1 MQTLAVPSSSS
12 TSTLHCVVC
21 GAVSRPEL
29 ASIAQVRSN
38 VRRFAHES
46 FDVWRCET
54 CGSIHAASEVDLD
67 HYYAHYPFHSQSMSF
82 AMRMAFR
89 NSLRMLT
96 RLGLSPAHRL
106 LDYGCGSGLL
116 VQYLREQG
124 FANAR
129 GYDPYAREGE
139 HAEAPEPG
147 FDFIISQDVIEHV
160 ADPAA
165 YLRTLKGLAKAG
177 GMLVIG
183 TPDAACVDLTDVAQ
197 HIHVLHQPY
206 HRHILSLGAM
216 VKLACSLDLDVVEV
230 KHGFMGNTSV
240 PGLNERFLHRVLRAN
255 GDTLD
260 DTLAGHLP
268 MKWELFTPAAM
279 WDAWTGG
286 FRDQEQEMT
295 IALRVPKSAM

>member
-1 MQTLAVPSSSS
+1 MQTIAATPLPS

-21 GAVSRPEL
+21 GAVSPPEIV
-29 ASIAQVRSN
+29 ATAQVRSN

-46 FDVWRCET
+46 FDVWRCES
-54 CGSIHAASEVDLD
+54 CCSIHAAGEVDLD
-67 HYYAHYPFHSQSMSF
+67 HYYANYPFHSLTMSF

-89 NSLRMLT
+89 NRLRVLM
-96 RLGLSPAHRL
+96 RLGLTPEHRL

-124 FANAR
+124 YVHAR
-129 GYDPYAREGE
+129 GYDPYAQEGE
-139 HAEAPEPG
+139 HAEPPEPG

-177 GMLVIG
+177 GVLVIG
-183 TPDAACVDLTDVAQ
+183 TPDAASVDLTDVTQ
-197 HIHVLHQPY
+197 HIHLLHQPY

-216 VKLACSLDLDVVEV
+216 VKLACALDLDVMEV

-240 PGLNERFLHRVLRAN
+240 PGLNERFLLRVLRAN

-295 IALRVPKSAM
+295 IALRVPKLAI

>member
-1 MQTLAVPSSSS
+1 MQTLVATTLPSISP
-12 TSTLHCVVC
+12 LHCVVC
-21 GAVSRPEL
+21 GAISTSDK
-29 ASIAQVRSN
+29 AATAQVRSN

-46 FDVWRCET
+46 FDVWRCEG
-54 CGSIHAASEVDLD
+54 CSSIHASGEVDLD
-67 HYYAHYPFHSQSMSF
+67 HYYAHYPFHFQSMSF

-89 NSLRMLT
+89 NRLRSLM
-96 RLGLSPAHRL
+96 RLGLQRSHRV

-116 VQYLREQG
+116 VRYLREQG
-124 FANAR
+124 YEHAR
-129 GYDPYAREGE
+129 GYDPYAQGGE
-139 HAEAPEPG
+139 HAEPPEPG
-147 FDFIISQDVIEHV
+147 FDFIVSQDVIEHV
-160 ADPAA
+160 ADPRA
-165 YLRTLKGLAKAG
+165 YLCTLKDLTNPG
-177 GMLVIG
+177 GMLVVG
-183 TPDAACVDLTDVAQ
+183 TPDAATVNLADVSQ

-216 VKLACSLDLDVVEV
+216 VKLACSLDLEVMEV

-295 IALRVPKSAM
+295 IALRVPKSAL

>member
-1 MQTLAVPSSSS
+1 MQTLAATSLPSISN
-12 TSTLHCVVC
+12 LHCVVC
-21 GAVSRPEL
+21 GAVSSSET
-29 ASIAQVRSN
+29 AAIAQLRSN
-38 VRRFAHES
+38 VKHFAHES
-46 FDVWRCET
+46 FDVWRCEA
-54 CGSIHAASEVDLD
+54 CSSIHALREVDLD

-82 AMRMAFR
+82 GMRLALR
-89 NSLRMLT
+89 NRLRVLT
-96 RLGLSPAHRL
+96 RLGLTPAHRL

-116 VQYLREQG
+116 VKYLREQG
-124 FANAR
+124 YQAY
-129 GYDPYAREGE
+129 GYDPYARDGE
-139 HAEAPEPG
+139 HAEPRAAG
-147 FDFIISQDVIEHV
+147 FDFIVSQDVIEHV

-183 TPDAACVDLTDVAQ
+183 TPDAASVDLEDVTR
-197 HIHVLHQPY
+197 HIHLLHQPY

-216 VKLACSLDLDVVEV
+216 VKLACSLDLEV
-230 KHGFMGNTSV
+230 MELKHGFMGNTSV

-268 MKWELFTPAAM
+268 MKWELFTPAAV

-295 IALRVPKSAM
+295 IALRVPS